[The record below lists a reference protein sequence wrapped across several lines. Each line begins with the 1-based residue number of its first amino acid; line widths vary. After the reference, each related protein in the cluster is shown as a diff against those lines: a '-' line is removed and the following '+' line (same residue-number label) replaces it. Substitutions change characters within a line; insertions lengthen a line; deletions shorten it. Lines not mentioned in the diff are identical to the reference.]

1 VNGALQV
8 RGQDYTATNGTSVVL
23 SSGLAVNDVVEIFAY
38 TAFTVANAYTKAES
52 DSLVGA
58 APGLKL
64 LVPTSVAVGSGTA
77 TIGTSGT
84 VTFSGCSSV
93 SLNGVFTSTYDVYK
107 ILIPAVG
114 DGNSLQFRMRA
125 SGTNETGSI
134 YSYSNAF
141 ITSDSGTQ
149 AADKAELGSLIDFR
163 EFGNGSVSI
172 EIFKPFLSLYTS
184 LNWVN
189 TVGRTG
195 GSGRNRTRQ
204 GTGIVG
210 NTTSYD
216 GFSVFLDTGT
226 ALTGTIQVYGY
237 KD

>member
-1 VNGALQV
+1 MTKARDLANGGFGLVLVKPSSVVNGT
-8 RGQDYTATNGTSVVL
+8 DNG
-23 SSGLAVNDVVEIFAY
+23 
-38 TAFTVANAYTKAES
+38 K
-52 DSLVGA
+52 
-58 APGLKL
+58 
-64 LVPTSVAVGSGTA
+64 
-77 TIGTSGT
+77 GT
-84 VTFSGCSSV
+84 VTFSAQSTV

-149 AADKAELGSLIDFR
+149 SADKVELGSLIDFR

-189 TVGRTG
+189 TVGRTSG
-195 GSGRNRTRQ
+195 AGRNRTRQ

-216 GFSVFLDTGT
+216 GFSIFLDAGT

-237 KD
+237 NK